1 MARET
6 VGYSQVAMSDIEVP
20 DGKIK
25 AYLSGSSSK
34 ILQQCQQNYLIKQ
47 IERHVCQGMVSH
59 EQFR

>member
-20 DGKIK
+20 EGKIK

-34 ILQQCQQNYLIKQ
+34 ILQQC
-47 IERHVCQGMVSH
+47 
-59 EQFR
+59 